1 MLAIIISYP
10 TSASNVIV
18 FIIVI
23 NQGLRN
29 KINLTNCTCKKRE
42 EARDLLVFFCML
54 HIYQNFRICGDG
66 LSELKNIN
74 MGVKSFQK
82 CMKILELKL
91 LVSWKPRAA
100 IISTT
105 KKLWVSKLLG
115 AVPNSPFDSSVYLI
129 YGNKVCPLYF
139 IYRKKSFNFSL
150 FLFCQRW
157 GNNAF
162 GPALSCPDFSLDFSF
177 NFCVFSSSCLR
188 NWETESLMAM
198 PGRSRKRIECT
209 NQDSI
214 LLNSNNKVSNS

>member
-29 KINLTNCTCKKRE
+29 KINLTSCTRKKRK
-42 EARDLLVFFCML
+42 EARDLLVFFLML
-54 HIYQNFRICGDG
+54 HIYQNFRICVDG

-82 CMKILELKL
+82 RMKILGLKL

-100 IISTT
+100 IILTT
-105 KKLWVSKLLG
+105 KKLWVPKLLG
-115 AVPNSPFDSSVYLI
+115 AVPNSPCDSSVYLI
-129 YGNKVCPLYF
+129 YGKVCPLYF
-139 IYRKKSFNFSL
+139 IYRKKNHLDCSL

-162 GPALSCPDFSLDFSF
+162 GPALSCPGGGGYF
-177 NFCVFSSSCLR
+177 R
-188 NWETESLMAM
+188 NLWVGMCRWD
-198 PGRSRKRIECT
+198 PGT
-209 NQDSI
+209 
-214 LLNSNNKVSNS
+214 LNLYQN

>member
-1 MLAIIISYP
+1 M
-10 TSASNVIV
+10 IV

-29 KINLTNCTCKKRE
+29 KINLTSCTCKKRE
-42 EARDLLVFFCML
+42 EARELLVFFCML
-54 HIYQNFRICGDG
+54 HIYQNFRICVDG

-82 CMKILELKL
+82 RMKILGLKL
-91 LVSWKPRAA
+91 LVSWKPRAG
-100 IISTT
+100 IILTT
-105 KKLWVSKLLG
+105 KKLWVPKLLG
-115 AVPNSPFDSSVYLI
+115 AVPNSPCDSSVYLI
-129 YGNKVCPLYF
+129 YGKQ
-139 IYRKKSFNFSL
+139 KSVRYTSFTEKNHLNCSL

-162 GPALSCPDFSLDFSF
+162 GPAPSCPDFSRDFSF

-198 PGRSRKRIECT
+198 PGGSRRRIECT